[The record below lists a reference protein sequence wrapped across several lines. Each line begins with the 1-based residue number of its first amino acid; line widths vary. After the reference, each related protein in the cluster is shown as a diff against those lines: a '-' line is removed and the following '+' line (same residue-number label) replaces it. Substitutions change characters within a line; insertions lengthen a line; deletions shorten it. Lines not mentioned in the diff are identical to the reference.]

1 MKHNINLSILLPV
14 YNEKENLEFLI
25 PELVKV
31 CEEVCAIYE
40 IIVIDD
46 SPNDETA
53 KLMESYIELFI
64 NVKYV
69 VRVINRSLP
78 LSILEGIHKSKFENV
93 MWLDAD
99 GSMDSSSVRKLIE
112 KFQEDKNVYII
123 GSRFVSGGGYK
134 GQLSGNSTIF
144 ESAKN
149 IKNSEDSI
157 LAIYLSIIFNKFLQ
171 FLISTNVRDLTSG
184 FIIGKKS
191 LIKESVFAQSNY
203 GEYFIYLV
211 VDLLKQGQQIVEI
224 GYICKPRL
232 YGKSKT
238 SNNLL
243 TLIRLGLPYIKAAL
257 KCRMTINTKN
267 KSQM

>member
-1 MKHNINLSILLPV
+1 MKKIVNLSTNLINN
-14 YNEKENLEFLI
+14 YNFIENLVRENSLLEKGIKSVMHKLNIKIDYSYSARSFFI
-25 PELVKV
+25 NE
-31 CEEVCAIYE
+31 
-40 IIVIDD
+40 IDD
-46 SPNDETA
+46 Y
-53 KLMESYIELFI
+53 L
-64 NVKYV
+64 
-69 VRVINRSLP
+69 
-78 LSILEGIHKSKFENV
+78 
-93 MWLDAD
+93 
-99 GSMDSSSVRKLIE
+99 
-112 KFQEDKNVYII
+112 
-123 GSRFVSGGGYK
+123 
-134 GQLSGNSTIF
+134 
-144 ESAKN
+144 KN
-149 IKNSEDSI
+149 IKNSEDSF

-267 KSQM
+267 KS